1 MIKFN
6 RPVTVPCH
14 SRLFQSSLMQPSSAE
29 SSLCSVLVV
38 PVLQSRDQTW
48 LCSSRKLGCKKD
60 NCVQMLL
67 CGYSNSNC
75 FIKGCLSL
83 CTNQA
88 VTRGHMMSLFYLHVC
103 YLVLF
108 PVKALHLVLFQ
119 FLSGLHILVIVT
131 LIMKIDLHCHPTGW
145 HTYTYLVIAC
155 LWFPYSA
162 LCDYMYSNLFMILW
176 SLQSML
182 GVFSGSHF
190 SCMPLPCSTSVS
202 SDAGG
207 WYWYTHRSGSLESV
221 RWARGFA

>member
-1 MIKFN
+1 MKFN
-6 RPVTVPCH
+6 RPQ
-14 SRLFQSSLMQPSSAE
+14 LLY
-29 SSLCSVLVV
+29 LVIHDSFSQAWCNHL
-38 PVLQSRDQTW
+38 LQSLLFA
-48 LCSSRKLGCKKD
+48 LCLSCQFCRAVTKPGYVVLENWDTKKD
-60 NCVQMLL
+60 NWVQMLL

-145 HTYTYLVIAC
+145 HTYI
-155 LWFPYSA
+155 
-162 LCDYMYSNLFMILW
+162 
-176 SLQSML
+176 
-182 GVFSGSHF
+182 
-190 SCMPLPCSTSVS
+190 
-202 SDAGG
+202 
-207 WYWYTHRSGSLESV
+207 
-221 RWARGFA
+221 